1 MSRNARRGIFFDLDG
16 VLADGLD
23 AMRQVFAEFAAA
35 FGHDASDEEFAAV
48 NGMPV
53 PVLVAGL
60 KRDWT
65 LPEKLHELLAHYD
78 ALIDARAFD
87 LVPGAGAAATL
98 EAAFQNGWK
107 VGVVTSLTGARARAW
122 LARTGL
128 AAFVDVVIGGD
139 QLCLG
144 RPDPEPYFM
153 ALTRAGCS
161 REVSIAVEASL
172 QGARSALAAG
182 LRTLGLASERRDPIQ
197 WPDSVR
203 LIATIDELIPEL
215 ARPRL
220 RRVAGR
226 F

>member
-87 LVPGAGAAATL
+87 TAQASYNLLNPSPGAALPAGYPAQDYANLLGHAAAADMGVLVIRVLAAGALSGTEERHPLNSPPPAPIGSGLVPPRAGVGAAAPRSVSCITWL
-98 EAAFQNGWK
+98 NVTREA
-107 VGVVTSLTGARARAW
+107 L
-122 LARTGL
+122 
-128 AAFVDVVIGGD
+128 
-139 QLCLG
+139 
-144 RPDPEPYFM
+144 
-153 ALTRAGCS
+153 
-161 REVSIAVEASL
+161 
-172 QGARSALAAG
+172 
-182 LRTLGLASERRDPIQ
+182 
-197 WPDSVR
+197 
-203 LIATIDELIPEL
+203 
-215 ARPRL
+215 
-220 RRVAGR
+220 
-226 F
+226 